1 MSARLKPSD
10 MRRLPVYLLLDTSGS
25 MKGEPIEA
33 VKVGLASLLSSLRTD
48 PHALDTVHICLMTF
62 DREVRELVPLKS
74 LDEFVLPEIA
84 VPEAGPTHTGMALRE
99 VCAAVRRD
107 VIKSTPERK
116 GDWRP
121 LLFLMTD
128 GGACDLQLFN
138 EMIPVVQSAG
148 FGAVVGCA
156 AGFKAKPDELKKFC
170 SQVVRLEQTDGNS
183 FGAFFKWVSEAVAG
197 GNVSMGVTSELELPA
212 PPTEVK
218 VVC

>member
-1 MSARLKPSD
+1 

-33 VKVGLASLLSSLRTD
+33 VKVGLASLLASLRKD

-62 DREVRELVPLKS
+62 DREVKELVPLKS
-74 LDEFVLPEIA
+74 LDEFILPEIG
-84 VPEAGPTHTGMALRE
+84 VPDAGPTHTGMALQE

-107 VIKSTPERK
+107 VIKSTSERK

-128 GGACDLQLFN
+128 GGASDIQLFN
-138 EMIPVVQSAG
+138 EMIPVVKNLG

-197 GNVSMGVTSELELPA
+197 GNVSMGVTSELELP
-212 PPTEVK
+212 PPPNELK
-218 VVC
+218 LVC

>member
-1 MSARLKPSD
+1 

-33 VKVGLASLLSSLRTD
+33 VKVGLASLISSLRAD

-62 DREVRELVPLKS
+62 DREVKELVPLKP
-74 LDEFVLPEIA
+74 LDEFVLPEI
-84 VPEAGPTHTGMALRE
+84 VSPEAGPTFTGMALRE

-128 GGACDLQLFN
+128 GGASDVQLFK
-138 EMIPVVQSAG
+138 EMIPEVQRIG

-156 AGFKAKPDELKKFC
+156 AGPKAKPDELKKVC
-170 SQVVRLEQTDGNS
+170 GHVVALDTMDGHS
-183 FGAFFKWVSEAVAG
+183 FQAFFKWVSSAVSG
-197 GNVSMGVTSELELPA
+197 GNMSLGAVQELTLPA
-212 PPTEVK
+212 PPPEVNI
-218 VVC
+218 VC